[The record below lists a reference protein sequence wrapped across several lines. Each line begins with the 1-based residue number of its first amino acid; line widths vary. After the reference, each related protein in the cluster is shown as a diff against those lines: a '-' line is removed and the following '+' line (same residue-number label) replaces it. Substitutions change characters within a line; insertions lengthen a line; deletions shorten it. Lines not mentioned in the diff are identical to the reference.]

1 MSYFNRNSWSYF
13 FKQKNKTYEE
23 VITVSLVFESKV
35 QVPMVSSSLTHSNN
49 TLSEDREK
57 VEEVLDGDDD
67 FEIIDSDHLNI
78 ETIPLK

>member
-35 QVPMVSSSLTHSNN
+35 QVPMVSSSLTNSNN
-49 TLSEDREK
+49 TISEDREK